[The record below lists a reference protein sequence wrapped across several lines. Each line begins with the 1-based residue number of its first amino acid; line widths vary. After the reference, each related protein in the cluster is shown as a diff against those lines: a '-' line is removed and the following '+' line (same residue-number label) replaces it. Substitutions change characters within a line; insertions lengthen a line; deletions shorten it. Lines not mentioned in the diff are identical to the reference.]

1 MELRQPDLTAAAS
14 LQVQDQLYHVS
25 THQQTRRL
33 ILLHSKYL
41 KKIGSKKCLISLDR
55 KTFDKFV

>member
-33 ILLHSKYL
+33 ILHSKCL